1 MPDNVFDDALK
12 SYEYEYLSQVL
23 EEAYYRQQALLEK
36 IIEQVKLADK
46 PPYVSEQDT
55 RKKR

>member
-36 IIEQVKLADK
+36 IIEQVKIAEKAPSVSDK
-46 PPYVSEQDT
+46 DT
-55 RKKR
+55 KK